1 LQFISGF
8 ALIKPNIGIKF
19 YQLSLVTLGSLI
31 FFLLTKNPSVLLIGF
46 DEADATAMVEVDS
59 MTGSV

>member
-1 LQFISGF
+1 
-8 ALIKPNIGIKF
+8 
-19 YQLSLVTLGSLI
+19 LI

>member
-1 LQFISGF
+1 VASLSLNPIL
-8 ALIKPNIGIKF
+8 ALSF
-19 YQLSLVTLGSLI
+19 TSCLLVTLGSLI